1 MTLEEAITALQVH
14 ARQHEAIQTIAGA
27 IKDVASIKQLTDEAE
42 QVRAQRQAD
51 ADVALARLNDLKAQA
66 ADAGKDVQV
75 ARSKA
80 IEIVNA
86 ANERARSIKSAAD
99 VEASKIIAAAQKNA
113 LSAASDANAQL
124 DALNRQVASTQAN
137 LTQLTDSHAAKTAEL
152 AELED
157 KIAKARAI
165 VSGLLK

>member
-1 MTLEEAITALQVH
+1 MTLDEAITALQVH
-14 ARQHEAIQTIAGA
+14 ARQHEAIQTIAGV

-42 QVRAQRQAD
+42 KVRAQRQAD
-51 ADVALARLNDLKAQA
+51 ADAALVQLNDLKAQITDAKKA
-66 ADAGKDVQV
+66 AQA
-75 ARSKA
+75 ARSQSL
-80 IEIVNA
+80 EIVNA
-86 ANERARSIKSAAD
+86 ANERARAIKSGAD
-99 VEASKIIAAAQKNA
+99 VEASKIIASAQKNA

-124 DALNRQVASTQAN
+124 DALNRQVAATQAN
-137 LTQLTDSHAAKTAEL
+137 LAELTDSHAAKTAEL